1 VDELLQRKLAKEAAE
16 KKLEEF
22 VHLLKSAKALPMES
36 KPPKS
41 SWLIDDKVRQKIEAL
56 QAYAVDS
63 CDDEQ
68 RRLAGNV
75 KYQIL
80 LSKFFHAL
88 FSI

>member
-1 VDELLQRKLAKEAAE
+1 VDEFLQRKLAKEAAE
-16 KKLEEF
+16 KELEEF
-22 VHLLKSAKALPMES
+22 VHLLKSAKALPMDS

-56 QAYAVDS
+56 QAYTIDA